1 MFGNNCIECWDW
13 LVNFLHGTL
22 TDTSTEG
29 LFKSLIVLTIIVI
42 GLYMAFSIISHVT
55 HVGANLVRKTL
66 LPVTFITLV
75 LLSLTVISQ
84 FRKDK
89 TCKFSIERYLTQC
102 TPKKSGEE
110 TNLPIC
116 PEGASFSASCKQIV
130 SNSLPNS
137 AKKSTASW
145 EAAATTPAA
154 RSWDTVTPPP
164 KTKSSTTKVL
174 KTQSTKTTNV
184 PKSCNS
190 SQKTKTSDT
199 AKKSDCDSSK
209 NSQDEV
215 DSSKAKERDYSKE

>member
-29 LFKSLIVLTIIVI
+29 LLKSLIVLTIVVI

-89 TCKFSIERYLTQC
+89 TCKLSIERYLTQC
-102 TPKKSGEE
+102 TPKKSEE
-110 TNLPIC
+110 RDESSNC
-116 PEGASFSASCKQIV
+116 PKNTSFSDSCKQIV
-130 SNSLPNS
+130 SNSSPNS
-137 AKKSTASW
+137 AKKPTTSW

-154 RSWDTVTPPP
+154 SSWDTVTPPP
-164 KTKSSTTKVL
+164 KTKSSATKVL

-190 SQKTKTSDT
+190 SQKNKISDT

-209 NSQDEV
+209 NNQDEV
-215 DSSKAKERDYSKE
+215 DGSKAKERDYSKE